1 MNAQRPVWLVQTARE
16 SQRFLELITGELSDD
31 GGEIVKSQKARI
43 GYMEQQACRNDEN
56 TVYGEVLTVFSELMK
71 IENELNNIAL
81 SIEMNEGDIDSLI
94 SRQMVLNDKF
104 ERDGGLT
111 YRSRGRSAL
120 LGLGF
125 SENELDMKIG
135 ELRRRPAV
143 KSQSCKAAGVRFQS
157 IAFGRAHKPS

>member
-1 MNAQRPVWLVQTARE
+1 MSFGSRVLFKDVCFEIDERAKAGLVGANGTGK
-16 SQRFLELITGELSDD
+16 STLFKLITGELSDD

-111 YRSRGRSAL
+111 YRAADGR
-120 LGLGF
+120 
-125 SENELDMKIG
+125 
-135 ELRRRPAV
+135 
-143 KSQSCKAAGVRFQS
+143 RFWAW
-157 IAFGRAHKPS
+157 IFRK